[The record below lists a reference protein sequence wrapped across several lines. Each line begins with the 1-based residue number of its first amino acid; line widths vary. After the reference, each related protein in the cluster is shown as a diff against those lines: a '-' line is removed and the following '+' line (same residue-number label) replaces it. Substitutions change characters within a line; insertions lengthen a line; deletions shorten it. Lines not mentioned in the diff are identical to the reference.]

1 MLRDRGTA
9 RRYGPGMV
17 TPSPAGELTLGHI
30 LASAG
35 LDPADVLVIRH
46 TIGGDGLGPADQTP
60 EGLRLY
66 TRSQSAT
73 GTKFPQIPPR
83 YWVCFLASG
92 GRRSRLLVV
101 FENHG
106 EVVEERNDEHRF
118 YDLRTTDALCAL
130 LGRLVIE
137 WGRDTINW
145 NKRGTAAAQ
154 MPVVQIADPDAV
166 PFPGFDSVLLSHAEL
181 QTVVTDPR
189 YATWRTALGSVQG
202 IYLIADTSTGQ
213 LYVGKADGSERIL
226 GRWTQYAANGHGG
239 NIALRELSAADAKH
253 ARHFVFSLLRVFGPS
268 TPMSEVDATESHF
281 KRALL
286 TRSYGMN
293 RN

>member
-1 MLRDRGTA
+1 
-9 RRYGPGMV
+9 MV
-17 TPSPAGELTLGHI
+17 TPSPVGDLTLGHV
-30 LASAG
+30 LAAAG
-35 LDPADVLVIRH
+35 LDLADVVVIRH
-46 TIGGDGLGPADQTP
+46 TVGGDALGPDDQTP
-60 EGLRLY
+60 DGLRRY

-73 GTKFPQIPPR
+73 LAKFPRNPPR

-106 EVVEERNDEHRF
+106 ELVAERTSDHRF
-118 YDLRTTDALCAL
+118 YDLRETEVLSSL
-130 LGRLVIE
+130 VGRLVIE
-137 WGRDTINW
+137 WGKDAINW
-145 NKRGTAAAQ
+145 SKSGTSAAHL
-154 MPVVQIADPDAV
+154 PVVQIADPDAV
-166 PFPGFDSVLLSHAEL
+166 PFPGFDNVLLTHTEL
-181 QTVVTDPR
+181 QTVISDPR

-202 IYLIADTSTGQ
+202 IYLIADTSTGR

-239 NIALRELSAADAKH
+239 NVALRDLAGVDAKH

-281 KRALL
+281 KRAML
-286 TRSYGMN
+286 TRIHGLN